1 MKTTIIGGRQGTG
14 KTGNLIEYLSSVDG
28 TCLLFSFDHKAT
40 DERYYRI
47 SPNIK
52 VIDGPSLNF
61 ENLVNLVKE
70 QKPKTVAIDSVEVLP
85 DSMASHDLVEKLKG
99 YCDELVI
106 TSHLEDNEELNDIA
120 TSMVE
125 GEEFEFRHV

>member
-14 KTGNLIEYLSSVDG
+14 KTGNLIEYLSNIDG

-52 VIDGPSLNF
+52 IIDGPSLNF
-61 ENLVNLVKE
+61 DNLVTMVRE

-85 DSMASHDLVEKLKG
+85 SSMATHELVEKLKD
-99 YCDELVI
+99 Y
-106 TSHLEDNEELNDIA
+106 
-120 TSMVE
+120 
-125 GEEFEFRHV
+125 